1 MFYIPLPA
9 KISITF
15 TMVYKL
21 KGVPNEEMSDTT
33 GDAGRFEAGNIKI
46 TINNNHG

>member
-1 MFYIPLPA
+1 MI
-9 KISITF
+9 
-15 TMVYKL
+15 YKL
-21 KGVPNEEMSDTT
+21 NRAMNDEMSDTT